1 MIKNG
6 ALIILLMFL
15 QNLILKCLK
24 DKWIFPVSF
33 LWCKMRNFYGILP
46 KYIERLSSSNSVSIE
61 ELKAISNL
69 LRTSFALTYKAD
81 FFKRE
86 AALEDCRKVYN
97 IALPSRL
104 HSIYLCDEDGLEYWK
119 DILEECSQMDL
130 MHIKF

>member
-1 MIKNG
+1 
-6 ALIILLMFL
+6 
-15 QNLILKCLK
+15 
-24 DKWIFPVSF
+24 
-33 LWCKMRNFYGILP
+33 MRNFYGILR

-61 ELKAISNL
+61 ELKAVSNL
-69 LRTSFALTYKAD
+69 LRTSFALTYNAD

-97 IALPSRL
+97 ITLPSRL

-130 MHIKF
+130 IHIKF